1 MMSHF
6 FSWYVLALGTGLV
19 IISAIEFSAAD
30 KVFRLWK
37 SWIFH
42 PLFPVH
48 GLLLACGGLPLTFF
62 RDTVSGKIMFCV
74 GLVVVL
80 TGPFIM
86 LFPGRIRT
94 MFTLTEQEFR
104 QEDEPMDGLIYLDAV
119 IKGACG
125 IFFIFTIL
133 NYGTI

>member
-1 MMSHF
+1 MAYILSL
-6 FSWYVLALGTGLV
+6 YILVLGAALM
-19 IISAIEFSAAD
+19 IISAVEFMAT
-30 KVFRLWK
+30 KKIYRLWK
-37 SWIFH
+37 AWIFH
-42 PLFPVH
+42 PLFPFH

-62 RDTVSGKIMFCV
+62 RDTVSGKIMFCI

-80 TGPFIM
+80 TGPFIL